1 MQRCPWAR
9 GAAPGAFH
17 ARPFA
22 LSKASAQ
29 MVRMQCVLYPPARAV
44 GRILDKTGILGLVS
58 DAVGV
63 VGRILDMGEIFGRH
77 FTILSTLSVRMS
89 PEKACNV

>member
-1 MQRCPWAR
+1 MCSVVH
-9 GAAPGAFH
+9 GHVAP
-17 ARPFA
+17 
-22 LSKASAQ
+22 AQ
-29 MVRMQCVLYPPARAV
+29 GRVLYPPARVV

-77 FTILSTLSVRMS
+77 FAVLSTLSVRMS